1 MAASKNDMLSSSVL
15 SELVTRLRGLFLRG
29 ILVAGSRRVL
39 VEGDSMTP
47 AVVDGDRLLVS
58 RLAYRFAAPARGD
71 VILIRDPSRPGSEC
85 IKRILA
91 LPGEIVRIDGI
102 VATLQLS
109 ASDDGDRPDASW
121 RLENDQ
127 YFVVGDH
134 LAVSHDSRGYG
145 PVTRSAI
152 LGRAWYRYRSRYGR
166 TGLLE
171 APTAGTIM
179 GAVGAQSHR
188 TESRMEKEF
197 INPPGL
203 NKPPGYTHV
212 VTALGGKQ
220 IFIAGQTAWNASG
233 ELIGLGDL
241 RAQTV
246 QAFENLKTALE
257 AAGASFRDVV
267 KYTTFV
273 VNYSPEVRP
282 MLGEVREK
290 YVPMD
295 HPPAHTLIGV
305 QSLARDGMLI
315 EIEATAVI
323 D

>member
-15 SELVTRLRGLFLRG
+15 SDLVTRLRWLVRRG
-29 ILVAGSRRVL
+29 TLLVGSRRVL
-39 VEGDSMTP
+39 VEGDSMAP
-47 AVVDGDRLLVS
+47 AVVDGDRLLIS
-58 RLAYRFAAPARGD
+58 RLTYHFAGPARGD
-71 VILIRDPSRPGSEC
+71 IVLLRDPSRPGSEC

-91 LPGEIVRIDGI
+91 LPGETVRLDGL
-102 VATLQLS
+102 VATLES
-109 ASDDGDRPDASW
+109 SRPACGDRPDAIW
-121 RLENDQ
+121 NLGVDQ

-134 LAVSHDSRGYG
+134 LAVSHDSRAYG
-145 PVTRSAI
+145 PVTGSAI
-152 LGRAWYRYRSRYGR
+152 LGLVWYRYRSAYGR

-171 APTAGTIM
+171 APPSGTIM
-179 GAVGAQSHR
+179 GRIGA
-188 TESRMEKEF
+188 ESDRMERRMEKEY

-220 IFIAGQTAWNASG
+220 IFIAGQTAWNANG
-233 ELIGLGDL
+233 ELVGPGDL

-257 AAGASFRDVV
+257 AAGASFADVV

-290 YVPMD
+290 YVPMER
-295 HPPAHTLIGV
+295 PPAHTLIGV

>member
-1 MAASKNDMLSSSVL
+1 MLSSSVL
-15 SELVTRLRGLFLRG
+15 NDLVNQLRGLLRRG
-29 ILVAGSRRVL
+29 IWLAGSRRVL
-39 VEGDSMTP
+39 VEGDSMAP
-47 AVVDGDRLLVS
+47 AVVDRDRLLVS
-58 RLAYRFAAPARGD
+58 RLAYCFGGPRRGD
-71 VILIRDPSRPGSEC
+71 IVLLRDPSRPGSEC

-91 LPGEIVRIDGI
+91 LPGEIVRVDGLM
-102 VATLQLS
+102 ATVQS
-109 ASDDGDRPDASW
+109 QQSGDDLPDSRW
-121 RLENDQ
+121 TLGSDQ
-127 YFVVGDH
+127 YFVIGDH
-134 LAVSHDSRGYG
+134 AAVSNDSRSYG
-145 PVTRSAI
+145 PVARSDI
-152 LGRAWYRYRSRYGR
+152 LGRAWYRYRSADNR

-171 APTAGTIM
+171 ADDAGTMM
-179 GAVGAQSHR
+179 GRVGAITKQEDVH
-188 TESRMEKEF
+188 MEKEY

-212 VTALGGKQ
+212 VTARGGKQ
-220 IFIAGQTAWNASG
+220 VFIAGQTAWNANG
-233 ELIGLGDL
+233 ELVGPGDL

-246 QAFENLKTALE
+246 QAFENLKTALA
-257 AAGASFRDVV
+257 AAGASFADVV

-295 HPPAHTLIGV
+295 HPAAHTLIGV